1 MPDTNPAKPSPVPAP
16 GTLPTPTPATKP
28 AKPTGRRTLTPA
40 RLAALAHP
48 PPRPSGP
55 GRREIIAIFHRA
67 VPALGVLMLREL
79 IVLLIGCSPAQDWLG
94 DSRPMVWVSNDW
106 LCARLGIKEGQ
117 LKRLIGLA
125 FERGL
130 IAMRDSGDGHRRGCR
145 EKGEGGRIL
154 WAYGFDLS
162 PLAARYDEFAKL
174 AADFEQ
180 AEAKVRT
187 QKREISS
194 LRRSV
199 LTLADLGT
207 AEMPDV
213 ADWSAMICRTHQV
226 SAQARG
232 QRDPDVLQLLL
243 DQLTAMRDDAHARF
257 EPDLPVE
264 TSQSDPAGSPERLLI
279 TPTNKPISL
288 KPFANAHEQGQP
300 RPDAPTAAAVC
311 APTTEPGDPL
321 HGFPASPMLVMLIA
335 PQFRDL
341 VETSRPTRDNI
352 VSVAWHVREH
362 LGISQDAWAEACMT
376 FGRWEAAVALAAITG
391 RYNAGEVGS
400 PGGLLRKMIKL
411 YNTGNL
417 RLDRTLRGLAA
428 RYTGGEAQATAKPAQ
443 TEPVLPFGASPLP
456 SGFARGRSGIRGAQ
470 SI

>member
-1 MPDTNPAKPSPVPAP
+1 MPDTNPAKPPLVPAP
-16 GTLPTPTPATKP
+16 GTLPTPATNS

-48 PPRPSGP
+48 PPHPGGPS
-55 GRREIIAIFHRA
+55 RREIIAVFHRA

-79 IVLLIGCSPAQDWLG
+79 IVLLIGGSPAQDWLG
-94 DSRPMVWVSNDW
+94 DGRPMVWVSNDW

-180 AEAKVRT
+180 KEAKVQT
-187 QKREISS
+187 LKREISS

-199 LTLADLGT
+199 LTLADLGM
-207 AEMPDV
+207 AEMPGV

-232 QRDPDVLQLLL
+232 QRDPDVLQLLV
-243 DQLTAMRDDAHARF
+243 DQLTAMRDEAHARF

-264 TSQSDPAGSPERLLI
+264 TSQSDPAGSLERPLN
-279 TPTNKPISL
+279 THTNKPIDL
-288 KPFANAHEQGQP
+288 KSFADAHEEGQP
-300 RPDAPTAAAVC
+300 QPAASTSSAVR
-311 APTTEPGDPL
+311 APTTEPSDPL
-321 HGFPASPMLVMLIA
+321 HGFPASPMFVMMIA
-335 PQFRDL
+335 PQFRDF
-341 VETSRPTRDNI
+341 TTNSRPTRAEI
-352 VSVAWHVREH
+352 VSAAWHVREH
-362 LGISQDAWAEACMT
+362 LGISQDAWGEACYA
-376 FGRWEAAVALAAITG
+376 FGRWEAAVAVAAITG
-391 RYNAGEVGS
+391 RYNAGAVRS

-411 YNTGNL
+411 YGTNEL

-428 RYTGGEAQATAKPAQ
+428 RLVGQQA
-443 TEPVLPFGASPLP
+443 
-456 SGFARGRSGIRGAQ
+456 
-470 SI
+470 